1 MSGNQQD
8 YVTRNPSAL
17 RNEQQQQQQQRTPS
31 PLSLPTSPNS
41 LTASQRLPPIN
52 ENLRDR
58 NNSKSKSN
66 VTAPTSPN
74 ANDLS
79 SNSNS
84 NSNSSG
90 GGSKSNS
97 TPEPIQVNLLNYKSI
112 TLENKGSVARDHM
125 ANERTFLAWLRTS
138 LGFITLGIGV
148 TQLFRLDKN
157 DTTVRTTNNI
167 IMLMNS
173 KDGDELVRYGKPLG
187 AIFIVLGILTLL
199 LGFYRFFLV
208 QKFLTINYY
217 PAARVGIAILLFLV
231 LAVVLVTFGMVVKT
245 SLV

>member
-17 RNEQQQQQQQRTPS
+17 RNEQQQQQQRTPS

-148 TQLFRLDKN
+148 TQLFRLDKK